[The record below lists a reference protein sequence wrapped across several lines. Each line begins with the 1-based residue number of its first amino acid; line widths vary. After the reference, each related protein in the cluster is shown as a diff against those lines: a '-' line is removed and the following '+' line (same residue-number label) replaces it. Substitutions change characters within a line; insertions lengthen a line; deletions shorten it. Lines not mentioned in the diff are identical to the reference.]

1 MFVYVFGYNPIY
13 VFKTYAVSLFALRDN
28 ISLEVSSWYV
38 SVMELI
44 PLVLTPLLGWWLTNR
59 ERIVLMT
66 NVALYLMVIGYTLS
80 LVHTLISV
88 IVLGISLSLISASI
102 WPYFSLTVKRK
113 QQELAYGI
121 VSSVSS
127 LANVAMYPLAGYI
140 VENDNGLLG
149 IVILSVGLS
158 ISSVSIALLMWL
170 KGK

>member
-38 SVMELI
+38 SVMEL
-44 PLVLTPLLGWWLTNR
+44 LGWWLINR

-66 NVALYLMVIGYTLS
+66 NVAICLMVIGYTLS
-80 LVHTLISV
+80 LVHTLTCI

-140 VENDNGLLG
+140 VENDSGLLG
-149 IVILSVGLS
+149 ITILNVGLGVSS
-158 ISSVSIALLMWL
+158 ISIALLMWL
-170 KGK
+170 RGK